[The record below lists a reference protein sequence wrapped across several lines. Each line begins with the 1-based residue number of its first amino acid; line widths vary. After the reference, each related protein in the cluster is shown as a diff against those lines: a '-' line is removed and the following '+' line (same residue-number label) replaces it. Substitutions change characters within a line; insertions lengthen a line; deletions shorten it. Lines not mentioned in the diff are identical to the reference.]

1 MIFHLLLKKKK
12 KKMFFFSDIIKQ
24 VGTRP
29 RPEVGTP
36 LYRVGHVSG

>member
-12 KKMFFFSDIIKQ
+12 KCFFFSDIIKQ

>member
-1 MIFHLLLKKKK
+1 MIFHLLFKKKK
-12 KKMFFFSDIIKQ
+12 GDVFFSDIIEQ

-36 LYRVGHVSG
+36 LYRVGHVAG